1 MVPIEF
7 LLIHE
12 SVVSVKLLPGRI
24 GSCECVWEFG
34 RRLSSF
40 LVNAVAQLPV
50 NVYQVT
56 KLCLVLFCCVD
67 VRGCG
72 LEKEVCLGLIDA
84 KQWTPQPFQENLR
97 TLCPHFSLFCF
108 CSHPHCVHSVPQD

>member
-56 KLCLVLFCCVD
+56 KLCLVL
-67 VRGCG
+67 
-72 LEKEVCLGLIDA
+72 
-84 KQWTPQPFQENLR
+84 
-97 TLCPHFSLFCF
+97 LCRCAWLWIGEGSLFG
-108 CSHPHCVHSVPQD
+108 SHRCQAMDTAAIPRKPPNFAPTF